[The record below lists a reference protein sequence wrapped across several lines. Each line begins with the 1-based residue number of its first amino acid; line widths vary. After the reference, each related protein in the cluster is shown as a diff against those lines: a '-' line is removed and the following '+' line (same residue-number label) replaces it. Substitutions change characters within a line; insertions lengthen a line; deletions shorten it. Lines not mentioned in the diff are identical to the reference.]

1 MVWVGRGQTGVPW
14 RQCRQAGSWWQ
25 DGYGTGSLIF
35 GEIQDARPENEWH
48 HSQSSRLRE
57 TWLQGPLPA
66 PGCPV
71 DSAGGQAGLLE
82 EPQRGQLSLL
92 RGEWDSG
99 NRRSPQG
106 DWGGGGGMSDPGLQR
121 VLALREVWWA
131 PGAWFCALSAASIL
145 ESGRASGG
153 APLREG
159 SLFPGQAAT
168 SVAIPSSVPS
178 QGGQ

>member
-106 DWGGGGGMSDPGLQR
+106 DWGGGGQMSDPGLQR
-121 VLALREVWWA
+121 VLASREVCWA
-131 PGAWFCALSAASIL
+131 PGAWF
-145 ESGRASGG
+145 
-153 APLREG
+153 
-159 SLFPGQAAT
+159 
-168 SVAIPSSVPS
+168 
-178 QGGQ
+178 